1 MKASAKRSHSTSNAS
16 QTHSNLRQL
25 PVELQYILSDTTK
38 IIPHW
43 KTTLQKKATAW
54 TRSTALRNA
63 ISKIPWTIP
72 KNPCFTL

>member
-43 KTTLQKKATAW
+43 KTTLQKKQ
-54 TRSTALRNA
+54 LRGPGA
-63 ISKIPWTIP
+63 RLSEMQFQKFHEQYQKIPV
-72 KNPCFTL
+72 LH